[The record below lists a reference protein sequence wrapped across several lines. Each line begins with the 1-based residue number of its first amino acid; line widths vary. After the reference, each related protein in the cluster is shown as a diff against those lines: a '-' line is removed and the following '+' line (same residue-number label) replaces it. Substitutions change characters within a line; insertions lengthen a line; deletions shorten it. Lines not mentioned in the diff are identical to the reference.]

1 MLCGPG
7 LVPGRKGVLPHA
19 SPHVTRHWHSWIPS
33 LQEVQRLN
41 YIVEVGERLTVKIVL
56 PAIVQ

>member
-1 MLCGPG
+1 MLRRPG
-7 LVPGRKGVLPHA
+7 LVPDRKVVLTRP
-19 SPHVTRHWHSWIPS
+19 SLHVPRHWHSWIPS